1 MRIVFMGTNLT
12 GWLCLNELLAMGEE
26 VVSIFTTPSS
36 FNISYS
42 DKPVNVATHR
52 SFDGLAQENNIPL
65 LSVTEKFGTYADS
78 LRELQPDLVLV
89 SGWYHLIPQT
99 MLSIPRLGCI
109 GFHPSLLP
117 KYRGGA
123 PVNWAIINGER
134 ETGMSM
140 FYFDNGV
147 DSGDVI
153 GQAQVSIDDRDT
165 IATLYEKINR
175 ATLVLI
181 RKMVPKLKDGSAPR
195 LKQDESQ
202 ATYFPQR
209 SPEDGLID
217 WGRPAATIYDWVRAQ
232 TTPYPGAYTYLD
244 NQKLVIWSAELLDRP
259 NNHVPGMDGYV
270 MRVHRGQG
278 VEVLTGDGSL
288 LITEVETAERRA
300 RADEVLLRPGSRL
313 GLQTP
318 AMAAGL
324 AKSLEVFKRDA

>member
-1 MRIVFMGTNLT
+1 
-12 GWLCLNELLAMGEE
+12 MGEQ
-26 VVSIFTTPSS
+26 VVGIFTTPAS
-36 FNISYS
+36 FEISYS
-42 DKPVNVATHR
+42 TQPVNVATHR

-65 LSVTEKFGTYADS
+65 LTVTEKLGSYADK
-78 LRELQPDLVLV
+78 LREMQPDLVLV

-123 PVNWAIINGER
+123 PVNWTIINGER
-134 ETGMSM
+134 EAGMSM

-147 DSGDVI
+147 DSGDLI
-153 GQAQVSIDDRDT
+153 GQARVSIDDRDT
-165 IATLYEKINR
+165 IATLYEKINQ
-175 ATLVLI
+175 ATLELI
-181 RKMVPKLKDGSAPR
+181 REMVPKLKDGTAPR

-217 WGRPAATIYDWVRAQ
+217 WGRPARAIYDWVRAQ
-232 TTPYPGAYTYLD
+232 TTPYPGAFTYLD
-244 NQKLVIWSAELLDRP
+244 NQKIVIWAAELLDRP
-259 NNHVPGMDGYV
+259 NNHVPGMNGYV
-270 MRVHRGQG
+270 MRIHRGQG

-288 LITEVETAERRA
+288 LITEVEMADRRA

-324 AKSLEVFKRDA
+324 AKSLEVIKRDA

>member
-1 MRIVFMGTNLT
+1 
-12 GWLCLNELLAMGEE
+12 
-26 VVSIFTTPSS
+26 
-36 FNISYS
+36 
-42 DKPVNVATHR
+42 
-52 SFDGLAQENNIPL
+52 
-65 LSVTEKFGTYADS
+65 
-78 LRELQPDLVLV
+78 
-89 SGWYHLIPQT
+89 
-99 MLSIPRLGCI
+99 
-109 GFHPSLLP
+109 LLP

-153 GQAQVSIDDRDT
+153 GQARVSIDDRDT
-165 IATLYEKINR
+165 IATLYEKINQ
-175 ATLVLI
+175 ATLGLI
-181 RKMVPKLKDGSAPR
+181 REMVPRLKDGTAPR

-209 SPEDGLID
+209 SPDDGLID
-217 WGRPAATIYDWVRAQ
+217 WGRPARAIYDWVRAQ
-232 TTPYPGAYTYLD
+232 TTPYPGAFTYLD
-244 NQKLVIWSAELLDRP
+244 NQKVVIWAAELLDRP
-259 NNHVPGMDGYV
+259 NNHVPGMNGYV
-270 MRVHRGQG
+270 MRIHRGQG

-288 LITEVETAERRA
+288 LITEVETADRRA

-324 AKSLEVFKRDA
+324 AKSLEVIKRDA

>member
-12 GWLCLNELLAMGEE
+12 GWLCLNEILTMGEQ
-26 VVSIFTTPSS
+26 VVGIFTTPAS
-36 FNISYS
+36 FEISYS
-42 DKPVNVATHR
+42 AKRVNVATHR
-52 SFDGLAQENNIPL
+52 SFDGLARENNIPL
-65 LSVTEKFGTYADS
+65 LTVTGKLGTYAER

-123 PVNWAIINGER
+123 PLSWAIINGER
-134 ETGMSM
+134 ATGMSM

-153 GQAQVSIDDRDT
+153 GQAHVSIDDRDT

-181 RKMVPKLKDGSAPR
+181 RQLVPKLKNGSAPR

-217 WGRPAATIYDWVRAQ
+217 WGRPARAIYDWVRAQ

-244 NQKLVIWSAELLDRP
+244 NQKVVIWAAELLGRP
-259 NNHVPGMDGYV
+259 NNQVPGMNGYV
-270 MRVHRGQG
+270 MRTHRGQG

-288 LITEVETAERRA
+288 LITEVETADRRA
-300 RADEVLLRPGSRL
+300 RADEILHRPGVRL

-324 AKSLEVFKRDA
+324 AKCLEVFKHDA

>member
-1 MRIVFMGTNLT
+1 MRIVFMGANNT
-12 GWLCLNELLAMGEE
+12 GWLCLNELLTMGEQ
-26 VVSIFTTPSS
+26 VVGIFTTPAS
-36 FNISYS
+36 FEISYS
-42 DKPVNVATHR
+42 AKPVNLATHR
-52 SFDGLAQENNIPL
+52 SFDSLAQENNIPL
-65 LSVTEKFGTYADS
+65 LTVTEKLGSYADK
-78 LRELQPDLVLV
+78 LLEMQPDLVLV

-147 DSGDVI
+147 DSGDLI
-153 GQAQVSIDDRDT
+153 SQARVSIDDRDT
-165 IATLYEKINR
+165 IATLYEKINQ
-175 ATLVLI
+175 ATLELI
-181 RKMVPKLKDGSAPR
+181 REMVPKLKDGTAPR

-217 WGRPAATIYDWVRAQ
+217 WGRPARAIYDWVRAQ
-232 TTPYPGAYTYLD
+232 TTPYPGAFTYLD
-244 NQKLVIWSAELLDRP
+244 NQKIVIWAAELLDRP
-259 NNHVPGMDGYV
+259 NNQVPGMNGYV
-270 MRVHRGQG
+270 MRIHRGQG
-278 VEVLTGDGSL
+278 AEVLTGDGSL
-288 LITEVETAERRA
+288 LITEVETANHRA
-300 RADEVLLRPGSRL
+300 RADEVLRPGSRL

>member
-1 MRIVFMGTNLT
+1 MGANLT
-12 GWLCLNELLAMGEE
+12 GWLCLNEILTMGEQ
-26 VVSIFTTPSS
+26 VVGIFTTPAS
-36 FNISYS
+36 FEISYS

-52 SFDGLAQENNIPL
+52 SFDDLARENNIPL
-65 LSVTEKFGTYADS
+65 LTVTEKLGSYTDR
-78 LRELQPDLVLV
+78 LGELQPDLVLV
-89 SGWYHLIPQT
+89 SGWYHLIPQR
-99 MLSIPRLGCI
+99 MLGIPRLGCI

-123 PVNWAIINGER
+123 PLTWAIINGER

-153 GQAQVSIDDRDT
+153 SQTRVSIDDRDT
-165 IATLYEKINR
+165 ITTLYEKINR
-175 ATLVLI
+175 ATLDLI
-181 RKMVPKLKDGSAPR
+181 REMVPKLKNGTAPR

-217 WGRPAATIYDWVRAQ
+217 WGRPAGAIYDWIRAQ

-244 NQKLVIWSAELLDRP
+244 NQKIVIWAAELLDRP

-270 MRVHRGQG
+270 MRIHCGQG

-288 LITEVETAERRA
+288 LITEVETADRRA
-300 RADEVLLRPGSRL
+300 RADEVLLQPGSRL

-324 AKSLEVFKRDA
+324 AKSPEVFKRDA